1 MECRVQLTAVMGRCL
16 RFCLF
21 VIALACAPA
30 SVGAVPAA
38 EPVRIGV
45 LAFRS
50 KLQTLE
56 QWQPLAAALQ
66 HAVPR
71 RTFAVE
77 ALTFPEMDE
86 AIAQK
91 RLDFVLTNP
100 GHYVLLT
107 RRLGLT
113 APLATLAVDDNGR
126 ASTAFGGV
134 IFTRSDRSNINTLQ
148 DIKGKTIAVVSTDSL
163 GGFQMQTYELSR
175 VGIRLPR
182 DAGLIVTGMPQDNVI
197 EAVLSGRADVGFV
210 RTGVMEALDREDG
223 MTLSRIRIINP
234 QTHPGFELA
243 VSTRLYPEWPFAAM
257 PGTDANLAR
266 HVAAALFTLAEN
278 RSVTQAMG
286 INGFVVPADYM
297 PVADMLRELRMP
309 PFDVA
314 PSFTLADV
322 WALYR
327 WPLVGGGLALAVIL
341 ALVLVLLRHRRQL
354 MAAVATITES
364 ETFLRTLLDTLPLP
378 VFFKDADGRYLGC
391 NRKFEELLEMPRE
404 AIIGKTAADM
414 APAHISS
421 VYRAQ
426 DAELFARAGTQ
437 TYEWVITKPSGEH
450 RDVIFHKASFMARDG
465 RIGGLVG
472 AVLDITERMRTEER
486 LRLAA
491 NVFTHAREGIVIT
504 DREARIVEVNQA
516 FTDITGYTRED
527 ALGRNPRILKSNR
540 QDTDFY
546 ATLWHDLRAKGHW
559 DGEIWNRHKDGR
571 IYAEQ
576 LTISAV
582 YDDRGEI
589 QNYIALFFDISR
601 LKEQQAQLER
611 MAHFDALT
619 GLPNRLLLADRLK
632 QAMRQASR
640 RGQRVA
646 VVYLDLDGFKAVND
660 THGHELG
667 DRLLIALAKRMSE
680 ALREGDTLARI
691 GGDEFVAV
699 LMDLPD
705 IDSSTPI
712 LHRMLDAAAQPVRV
726 DELELQVSASIG
738 VSFYP
743 QREEIDADQLTRQAD
758 QAMYKAKQSGK
769 NRYQVFDAGQA
780 HSE

>member
-1 MECRVQLTAVMGRCL
+1 MQRATGMGRCV

-21 VIALACAPA
+21 LISLALAPIWG
-30 SVGAVPAA
+30 SSPVLAA
-38 EPVRIGV
+38 EPVKIGV

-66 HAVPR
+66 QTVPG
-71 RTFAVE
+71 RTFIVE

-86 AIAQK
+86 AIADK

-113 APLATLAVDDNGR
+113 APLATLAVNDNGR

-134 IFTRSDRSNINTLQ
+134 ILTRSDRTDINTLE

-163 GGFQMQTYELSR
+163 GGFQMQTYELSLR
-175 VGIRLPR
+175 GIHLPR
-182 DAGLIVTGMPQDNVI
+182 DARLMATGMPQDKVV
-197 EAVLSGRADVGFV
+197 EAVLAGLADVGFV
-210 RTGVMEALDREDG
+210 RTGVVEALSREG
-223 MTLSRIRIINP
+223 KLASSRIRIINP
-234 QTHPGFELA
+234 QMHPGFEPG

-257 PGTDANLAR
+257 PGTDSDLAR
-266 HVAAALFTLAEN
+266 QVAAALFILAEN
-278 RSVTQAMG
+278 EAATRAMG
-286 INGFVVPADYM
+286 IHGFVVPADYM

-327 WPLVGGGLALAVIL
+327 WPLVGGGVALAVIL
-341 ALVLVLLRHRRQL
+341 ALVMVLLRHRRRL
-354 MAAVATITES
+354 MAALGTITES
-364 ETFLRTLLDTLPLP
+364 ETLLRTLLYTLPLP
-378 VFFKDADGRYLGC
+378 VFFKDAEGRYLGC
-391 NRKFEELLEMPRE
+391 NRKFEELLGMPRE
-404 AIIGKTAADM
+404 AIIGKTVFDI
-414 APAHISS
+414 APPDIAR
-421 VYRAQ
+421 VYHAQ
-426 DAELFARAGTQ
+426 DAELLARTGTQ
-437 TYEWVITKPSGEH
+437 IYEWVIKQSSGE
-450 RDVIFHKASFMARDG
+450 RRNVIFHKASFMAGDG
-465 RIGGLVG
+465 RVGGLVG
-472 AVLDITERMRTEER
+472 AVMDITERIRTEEE

-504 DREARIVEVNQA
+504 DRKADIVEVNQA

-527 ALGRNPRILKSNR
+527 VLGKNPRILKSDQ
-540 QDTDFY
+540 QDKEFY
-546 ATLWHDLRAKGHW
+546 TTLWHDLQTKGHW

-571 IYAEQ
+571 VYPEQ

-582 YDDRGEI
+582 YDERGEI
-589 QNYIALFFDISR
+589 QNYISLFFDIST
-601 LKEQQAQLER
+601 LKEQQAQLQR

-619 GLPNRLLLADRLK
+619 GLPNRLLLADRLQ
-632 QAMRQASR
+632 QAMRQATR

-660 THGHELG
+660 THGHEFG
-667 DRLLIALAKRMSE
+667 DRLLIALARRMSE

-705 IDSSTPI
+705 ICSSTPI
-712 LHRMLDAAAQPVRV
+712 LRRMLEAAAQPVTV
-726 DELELQVSASIG
+726 DNVELQVSASFG

-743 QREEIDADQLTRQAD
+743 QADEIDADQLTRQAD

-769 NRYQVFDAGQA
+769 NRYHLFDAE
-780 HSE
+780 SVT

>member
-1 MECRVQLTAVMGRCL
+1 MQLTTVMGRCF
-16 RFCLF
+16 RFFLLL
-21 VIALACAPA
+21 IALASAPIWG
-30 SVGAVPAA
+30 SPVSAA
-38 EPVRIGV
+38 EPVKVGV

-56 QWQPLAAALQ
+56 QWQLLAAALQ
-66 HAVPR
+66 QAVPGR
-71 RTFAVE
+71 SFAVE
-77 ALTFPEMDE
+77 ALTFPEMDK
-86 AIAQK
+86 AIAEK

-126 ASTAFGGV
+126 AGTAFGGV
-134 IFTRSDRSNINTLQ
+134 IFTRSDRSDIDTLE
-148 DIKGKTIAVVSTDSL
+148 DIKGKSIAAVSADSL
-163 GGFQMQTYELSR
+163 GGFQMQAYELNR
-175 VGIRLPR
+175 LGIRLPR
-182 DAGLIVTGMPQDNVI
+182 DARLVATGMPQDSVI
-197 EAVLSGRADVGFV
+197 DAVLSGRADVGFV
-210 RTGVMEALDREDG
+210 RTGVVEALDREG
-223 MTLSRIRIINP
+223 KMALSRIRIIHP
-234 QTHPGFELA
+234 QTHPGFELG

-257 PGTDANLAR
+257 PDADPDLAR
-266 HVAAALFTLAEN
+266 HVAAALFMLSEN
-278 RSVTQAMG
+278 KAVTQQLG
-286 INGFVVPADYM
+286 IHGFVVPADYM

-314 PSFTLADV
+314 PNFTLADV

-327 WPLVGGGLALAVIL
+327 WPLVGGGVALVVIL
-341 ALVLVLLRHRRQL
+341 ALVMVLLRRRRQL
-354 MAAVATITES
+354 MAAIGTISES
-364 ETFLRTLLDTLPLP
+364 ETLLRTLLDTLPLP
-378 VFFKDADGRYLGC
+378 VFFKDAEGRYLGC

-404 AIIGKTAADM
+404 AIIGKTTFDM
-414 APAHISS
+414 APADVAS
-421 VYRAQ
+421 VYYAQ

-437 TYEWVITKPSGEH
+437 TYEWVVKRSGGEL
-450 RDVIFHKASFMARDG
+450 RDVIFHKASFMAGDG

-472 AVLDITERMRTEER
+472 AVLDITERLRTEEK

-504 DREARIVEVNQA
+504 DRDANIVEVNQA

-527 ALGRNPRILKSNR
+527 ALGKNPRILKSNR
-540 QDTDFY
+540 QDPDFY
-546 ATLWHDLRAKGHW
+546 AALWQDLRTTGHW

-571 IYAEQ
+571 VYAEQ

-582 YDDRGEI
+582 HDERGDI

-632 QAMRQASR
+632 QAMRQATR
-640 RGQRVA
+640 RGQHVA

-667 DRLLIALAKRMSE
+667 DRLLIALARRINE

-712 LHRMLDAAAQPVRV
+712 LHRLLEAAAQPVKV
-726 DELELQVSASIG
+726 GNFDLQVSASIG
-738 VSFYP
+738 VSVYP
-743 QREEIDADQLTRQAD
+743 QEDEIDADQLTRQAD

-769 NRYQVFDAGQA
+769 NRYQLFDA
-780 HSE
+780 EPVT

>member
-1 MECRVQLTAVMGRCL
+1 MQRATGMGRCV

-21 VIALACAPA
+21 LISLALAPIWG
-30 SVGAVPAA
+30 SSPVLAA
-38 EPVRIGV
+38 EPVKIGV

-56 QWQPLAAALQ
+56 QWQPLSAALQ
-66 HAVPR
+66 QTVPG
-71 RTFAVE
+71 RTFIVE

-86 AIAQK
+86 AIADK

-113 APLATLAVDDNGR
+113 APLATLAVNDNGR

-134 IFTRSDRSNINTLQ
+134 ILTRSDRTDINTLE

-163 GGFQMQTYELSR
+163 GGFQMQTYELSLR
-175 VGIRLPR
+175 GIHLPR
-182 DAGLIVTGMPQDNVI
+182 DARLMATGMPQDKVV
-197 EAVLSGRADVGFV
+197 EAVLAGLADVGFV
-210 RTGVMEALDREDG
+210 RTGVVEALSREG
-223 MTLSRIRIINP
+223 KLASSRIRIINP
-234 QTHPGFELA
+234 QMHPGFELG

-257 PGTDANLAR
+257 PGTDADLAR
-266 HVAAALFTLAEN
+266 HVAAALFILAEN
-278 RSVTQAMG
+278 EAATRAMG
-286 INGFVVPADYM
+286 IHGFVVPADYM

-327 WPLVGGGLALAVIL
+327 WPLVGGGVALAVIL
-341 ALVLVLLRHRRQL
+341 ALVMVLLRHRRRL
-354 MAAVATITES
+354 MAALGTITES
-364 ETFLRTLLDTLPLP
+364 ETLLRTLLYTLPLP
-378 VFFKDADGRYLGC
+378 VFFKDAEGRYLGC
-391 NRKFEELLEMPRE
+391 NRKFEELLGMPRE
-404 AIIGKTAADM
+404 AIIGKTVFDI
-414 APAHISS
+414 APPDIAR
-421 VYRAQ
+421 VYHAQ
-426 DAELFARAGTQ
+426 DAELLARTGTQ
-437 TYEWVITKPSGEH
+437 IYEWVIKKSSGE
-450 RDVIFHKASFMARDG
+450 RRNVIFHKASFMAGDG

-472 AVLDITERMRTEER
+472 AVMDITERIRTEEE

-504 DREARIVEVNQA
+504 DRKADIVEVNQA

-527 ALGRNPRILKSNR
+527 VLGKNPRILKSDR
-540 QDTDFY
+540 QDKEFY
-546 ATLWHDLRAKGHW
+546 TTLWHDLQTKGHW

-571 IYAEQ
+571 VYPEQ

-582 YDDRGEI
+582 YDERGEI
-589 QNYIALFFDISR
+589 QNYISLFFDIST
-601 LKEQQAQLER
+601 LKEQQAQLQR

-619 GLPNRLLLADRLK
+619 GLPNRLLLADRLQ
-632 QAMRQASR
+632 QAMRQATR

-660 THGHELG
+660 THGHEFG
-667 DRLLIALAKRMSE
+667 DRLLIALARRMSE

-705 IDSSTPI
+705 ICSSTPI
-712 LHRMLDAAAQPVRV
+712 LRRMLEAAAQPVTV
-726 DELELQVSASIG
+726 DNVELQVSASFG

-743 QREEIDADQLTRQAD
+743 QADEIDADQLTRQAD

-769 NRYQVFDAGQA
+769 NRYHLFDAE
-780 HSE
+780 SVT

>member
-1 MECRVQLTAVMGRCL
+1 MQRATGMGRCV

-21 VIALACAPA
+21 LISLALAPIWG
-30 SVGAVPAA
+30 SSPVLAA
-38 EPVRIGV
+38 EPVKIGV

-56 QWQPLAAALQ
+56 QWQPLSAALQ
-66 HAVPR
+66 QTVPG
-71 RTFAVE
+71 RTFIVE

-86 AIAQK
+86 AIADK

-113 APLATLAVDDNGR
+113 APLATLAVNDNGR

-134 IFTRSDRSNINTLQ
+134 ILTRSDRTDINTLE

-163 GGFQMQTYELSR
+163 GGFQMQTYELSLR
-175 VGIRLPR
+175 GIHLPR
-182 DAGLIVTGMPQDNVI
+182 DARLMATGMPQDKVV
-197 EAVLSGRADVGFV
+197 EAVLAGLADVGFV
-210 RTGVMEALDREDG
+210 RTGVVEALSREG
-223 MTLSRIRIINP
+223 KLASSRIRIINP
-234 QTHPGFELA
+234 QMHPGFEPG

-257 PGTDANLAR
+257 PGTDSDLAR
-266 HVAAALFTLAEN
+266 QVAAALFILAEN
-278 RSVTQAMG
+278 EAATRAMG
-286 INGFVVPADYM
+286 IHGFVVPADYM

-327 WPLVGGGLALAVIL
+327 WPLVGGGVALAVIL
-341 ALVLVLLRHRRQL
+341 ALVMVLLRHRRRL
-354 MAAVATITES
+354 MAALGTITES
-364 ETFLRTLLDTLPLP
+364 ETLLRTLLYTLPLP
-378 VFFKDADGRYLGC
+378 VFFKDAEGRYLGC
-391 NRKFEELLEMPRE
+391 NRKFEELLGMPRE
-404 AIIGKTAADM
+404 AIIGKTVFDI
-414 APAHISS
+414 APPDIAR
-421 VYRAQ
+421 VYHAQ
-426 DAELFARAGTQ
+426 DAELLARTGTQ
-437 TYEWVITKPSGEH
+437 IYEWVIKRSSGE
-450 RDVIFHKASFMARDG
+450 RRNVIFHKASFMAGDG
-465 RIGGLVG
+465 RVGGLVG
-472 AVLDITERMRTEER
+472 AVMDITERIRTEEE

-504 DREARIVEVNQA
+504 DRKADIVEVNQA

-527 ALGRNPRILKSNR
+527 VLGKNPRILKSDR
-540 QDTDFY
+540 QDKEFY
-546 ATLWHDLRAKGHW
+546 TTLWHDLQTKGHW

-571 IYAEQ
+571 VYPEQ

-582 YDDRGEI
+582 YDERGEI
-589 QNYIALFFDISR
+589 QNYISLFFDIST
-601 LKEQQAQLER
+601 LKEQQAQLQR

-619 GLPNRLLLADRLK
+619 GLPNRLLLADRLQ
-632 QAMRQASR
+632 QAMRQATR

-660 THGHELG
+660 THGHEFG
-667 DRLLIALAKRMSE
+667 DRLLIALARRISE

-705 IDSSTPI
+705 ICSSTPI
-712 LHRMLDAAAQPVRV
+712 LRRMLEAAAQPVTV
-726 DELELQVSASIG
+726 DNVELQVSASFG

-743 QREEIDADQLTRQAD
+743 QADEIDADQLTRQAD

-769 NRYQVFDAGQA
+769 NRYHLFDAE
-780 HSE
+780 SVT